1 LNGGEAALGFL
12 YAIMLLVLVASAFS
26 VRRVPMGTGLKMLAG
41 WGLIFAAAFVAFAL
55 KDDFKALGRRVMQE
69 VSGDAGLVQAGGELR
84 IRKADDGHFW
94 VKARVNGESVDFLV
108 DSGATTT
115 VISAGAARRAGVEPS
130 SRFRALVQTA
140 NGTVSTARGR
150 ANIKVGTIEREDLA
164 VYIWDRDDFSVL
176 GMNFLSSLSS
186 WRVEGDWLILKA

>member
-1 LNGGEAALGFL
+1 MNGDQALSFL
-12 YAIMLLVLVASAFS
+12 YAIGLLILVGSAFA
-26 VRRVPMGTGLKMLAG
+26 VRRVPLGAGLKMAAG
-41 WGLIFAAAFVAFAL
+41 WGLIFVALFVAITL

-69 VSGDAGLVQAGGELR
+69 ATGESKVVQAGAELR
-84 IRKADDGHFW
+84 IRKAGDGHFW
-94 VKARVNGESVDFLV
+94 VDAEVNGKRVDFMV

-115 VISAGAARRAGVEPS
+115 VISAAAARNAGVEPS

-150 ANIKVGTIEREDLA
+150 ADIKVGAIERDDLA
-164 VYIWDRDDFSVL
+164 VYIWEHDDISVL

-186 WRVEGDWLILKA
+186 WRVEGDWLILKP